1 MNWTNFIRRN
11 PFLIFI
17 GSFFFKILTVQSESV
32 FLCII
37 IFCIVTEPMVNIVN
51 QQQPVGDKIKKE
63 EPPASGQTV
72 VVEGLD
78 SGTVIGIAFAA
89 FIIGVLLVA
98 ALWFIHTHTGQFAFT
113 FQCSI

>member
-1 MNWTNFIRRN
+1 M
-11 PFLIFI
+11 
-17 GSFFFKILTVQSESV
+17 QSESV
-32 FLCII
+32 LLCII